1 MDDDVQI
8 DNDEELYRNPVFYEP
23 ADQNLDLDRAD
34 LGVPHGE
41 GLLEVLLRM
50 RGRVPVEKRGLICP
64 DCRDLRR
71 RRVPMYLIERDGVW
85 LASHYRKPGEK
96 PISHESDEHL
106 ARKERIA
113 KDSEDHGF
121 RADIESS
128 AAGGHARLDV
138 RITGA
143 NGIVLGYEPQL
154 SDQTARGM
162 RAREGFRRRSGI
174 RSVWD
179 FADPEHAGIGTVPY
193 VRTPNLPASV
203 IRVQKNPIA
212 IRDGSF
218 VLEEGHCSQSGALDR
233 CPEIAYDPLNPTAI
247 GYCGGWH
254 RVLVPAHR
262 SSSYALPGA
271 QALTLTQFIVE
282 AAAGERVPFQ
292 RGGQHGWLP
301 AQQWQK
307 YLEANGPTPDVQER
321 APSVRQGD
329 RRDRC
334 TEDRPASD
342 VRSEPKER
350 HASRTIVLET
360 RAAPEATAGGAT
372 LNARQQVALSI
383 SRNEPKGSS
392 APAVPEQ
399 RGGRKNPPVHQ
410 AVSRGRCESGVTA
423 CGVAARL
430 YPCGWRCVNHAP

>member
-8 DNDEELYRNPVFYEP
+8 DSDEELYRNPVFYEP
-23 ADQNLDLDRAD
+23 ADQNLDLDRDD

-41 GLLEVLLRM
+41 GLLDVLIRM

-64 DCRDLRR
+64 DCRDLRK

-121 RADIESS
+121 HADIEAA

-162 RAREGFRRRSGI
+162 RAREGFRRRSGVQ
-174 RSVWD
+174 SVWD
-179 FADPEHAGIGTVPY
+179 FVDPDHAGVGTVPY
-193 VRTPNLPASV
+193 VRTPDLPASV
-203 IRVQKNPIA
+203 IRVQKNPIE
-212 IRDGSF
+212 IRDGNF
-218 VLEEGHCSQSGALDR
+218 VIEEGRCNQSGAVTR
-233 CPEIAYDPLNPTAI
+233 CPDKPYDPLNPTDA

-254 RVLVPAHR
+254 RLLVPVH
-262 SSSYALPGA
+262 
-271 QALTLTQFIVE
+271 QARTFDGTGGLTLTQFIVE

-301 AQQWQK
+301 MQHWQK

-321 APSVRQGD
+321 ASSVRQGD

-360 RAAPEATAGGAT
+360 RAASEATVGEAT

-383 SRNEPKGSS
+383 STGGPKGS
-392 APAVPEQ
+392 PVLAVPEQ
-399 RGGRKNPPVHQ
+399 RGGRKTPPVHQ

-423 CGVAARL
+423 CGLAARL